1 MHTEP
6 PNPKDYKV
14 AEELNVS
21 SSVQA
26 HRIVDPLLG
35 SCHFMLEA
43 IRAAGEI
50 GRTPVGPVI
59 CPESKEN
66 QE

>member
-1 MHTEP
+1 MHNEH

-35 SCHFMLEA
+35 SCHFMIEA
-43 IRAAGEI
+43 MCAAGEI
-50 GRTPVGPVI
+50 GRTPAGPST